1 MPQPRQ
7 LRADA
12 VRNRQKI
19 MTAAREQVTAH
30 GPDVAM
36 EAIAA
41 AAGVAVGTLYRHF
54 PTKADLVGAV
64 VRVHGELM
72 IEDVEATA
80 ARVADSG
87 RAMAEL
93 RGLAARIVDGMA
105 RDRAVKAAAYAMGA
119 TDYGDLEERAFAAAA
134 RIIDVAK
141 AEGGLR
147 PDVTTDDFALLLAT
161 APTDRPAEVRARWLE
176 VFLGGL
182 AAPGRAAD

>member
-19 MTAAREQVTAH
+19 MEAAREQVTAH
-30 GPDVAM
+30 GPEVAM

-64 VRVHGELM
+64 VLEHGEAM
-72 IEDVEATA
+72 VRDVADTA
-80 ARVADSG
+80 ARVEAG
-87 RAMAEL
+87 RPAVPEL
-93 RGLAARIVDGMA
+93 RALLVRIVDGMA
-105 RDRAVKAAAYAMGA
+105 EDRAVKAAAAVLGA
-119 TDYGDLEERAFAAAA
+119 TDHGDLEERALAAAA
-134 RIIDVAK
+134 RIVAAAK

-147 PDVTTDDFALLLAT
+147 PDVTTADVALLITT

-176 VFLGGL
+176 VFLAGL
-182 AAPGRAAD
+182 SAPRG